1 VSAAPPRAQRLSI
14 RLSPEELAAL
24 DALAARFALDRSA
37 TVRRLLALAA
47 PGPAGLPDLGWF
59 VALPGPGPAFPI
71 RLKGKASHDR

>member
-47 PGPAGLPDLGWF
+47 PGPVGLHDHGCFL
-59 VALPGPGPAFPI
+59 ALPGPCPSFPI
-71 RLKGKASHDR
+71 PQKGKTYHDR